1 MAVTLTPAGRDQ
13 EPVFQNLFQLYTH
26 DFSEFWAGTARG
38 DLPPDGRFEPYPMD
52 GYWTQPNWSAFLI
65 RSDGA
70 LAGFALAN
78 DQPHSGRPT
87 GRSVAE
93 FFILRKHRR
102 GGIGR
107 QAAEAL
113 FSTRPG
119 VWEAA
124 IVRKNTAAAAFWRRT
139 VANAPRASNIEE
151 IDAEGGGWNG
161 PIIRFDWR

>member
-1 MAVTLTPAGRDQ
+1 MSVTLTPAGRDQ

-26 DFSEFWAGTARG
+26 DFSAFWAGTARG
-38 DLPPDGRFEPYPMD
+38 DLLPDGRFEPYPMD
-52 GYWTQPNWSAFLI
+52 VYWTQPDRSAFLI
-65 RSDGA
+65 HSEGV

-78 DQPHSGRPT
+78 DHRHSGRPT

-102 GGIGR
+102 GGVGR

-113 FSTRPG
+113 FSTAPG

-124 IVRKNTAAAAFWRRT
+124 ITRQNTAAAAFWRGI
-139 VANAPRASNIEE
+139 VAHSPRASDIEE
-151 IDAEGGGWNG
+151 IDAENGLWNG
-161 PIIRFDWR
+161 PIVRFNWR